1 MVSSQEPATVGTLM
15 ELSEWCLGVLR
26 HHPST
31 TAGALAPKPAAKANL
46 LPAYNFVTLKSTVGV
61 MMELTL
67 LLATSQ
73 LALALYKPQYV
84 GEEMSDV
91 QSTCTC
97 LATLLG

>member
-1 MVSSQEPATVGTLM
+1 MVSSHEPATIGTLM

-31 TAGALAPKPAAKANL
+31 TAGALASKSPAKVNL
-46 LPAYNFVTLKSTVGV
+46 LPEYNFVTLKNTVGV

-73 LALALYKPQYV
+73 LALALYKPQYA
-84 GEEMSDV
+84 GGEMSDV
-91 QSTCTC
+91 QSKCTF
-97 LATLLG
+97 LG